1 MWAVC
6 IVRKLAGLHPS
17 TLPPPSSARTS
28 IQSGLLPPPG
38 LAHPQATRRHFP
50 NWFPARQGRVGD
62 SSAGLLPLPGRWKSF
77 DGPNICLN
85 PHGDSAEISWCG
97 HSLLLLFCS
106 CQEHQVPCKTNSW
119 DTVAFTHLK
128 KKKALKTTTHPFLRC
143 KGIFLRNREEGN
155 PRASRNKSI
164 IKASC
169 SHERYLRLMQTCEQS
184 CHQAC
189 SSSQASSKE

>member
-119 DTVAFTHLK
+119 DTAAFTHLK
-128 KKKALKTTTHPFLRC
+128 KKKSTQDHHTPIPQVQGHLF
-143 KGIFLRNREEGN
+143 EEQGRRQ
-155 PRASRNKSI
+155 PKSI
-164 IKASC
+164 EK
-169 SHERYLRLMQTCEQS
+169 
-184 CHQAC
+184 
-189 SSSQASSKE
+189 